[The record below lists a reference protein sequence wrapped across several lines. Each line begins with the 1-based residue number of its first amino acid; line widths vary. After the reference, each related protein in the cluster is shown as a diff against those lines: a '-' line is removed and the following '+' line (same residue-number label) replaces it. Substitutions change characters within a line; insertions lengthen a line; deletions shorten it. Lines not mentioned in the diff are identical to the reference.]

1 MRVFKFFSQIP
12 APGESVTSDKAASI
26 QLVTTVHTTQTRS
39 SSATVTGNISTEPPT
54 TAATD
59 TGHIKLL
66 IVVAI
71 IPSIILCAFF
81 AAVLLVR
88 RSRKR
93 RNKAVYSIKLEY
105 ADENNGFR
113 KRCVNSRLDL
123 SLKGI
128 HIDLEFP
135 NSSGD
140 RERRGSYGRDSP
152 RYSRGSNLSE
162 TQMRELQILSQ
173 ECRENMEWISE
184 VIAREMEASI
194 CGRIQPANRE
204 SVYSVKE
211 KENYEPSEKGII
223 RRESSKRGRETVKW
237 RVPVVQRRDSEEFD
251 QRDSMCTDD
260 TTLFPDDWK
269 DGQQSPKTSITRN
282 GAETQRKNN
291 QKPNSPVKK
300 NGEEANLDKEL
311 RVQLSNK
318 KLDEL
323 QSQNDDK
330 KENELADNK
339 PLSVNLNSKQEAK
352 SCNSREE
359 NILSTKIRNVIGLTQ
374 R

>member
-1 MRVFKFFSQIP
+1 MPEGTSS
-12 APGESVTSDKAASI
+12 APLGA
-26 QLVTTVHTTQTRS
+26 TVHPTQTRS
-39 SSATVTGNISTEPPT
+39 TSATVAGNISTGPPT
-54 TAATD
+54 TTATG
-59 TGHIKLL
+59 TGHFNLL

-81 AAVLLVR
+81 AAVLFFR

-135 NSSGD
+135 NASSD
-140 RERRGSYGRDSP
+140 RERRASYTRDSP
-152 RYSRGSNLSE
+152 RYSRGSTLSE

-184 VIAREMEASI
+184 VIAREMETSI
-194 CGRIQPANRE
+194 CGRIQPVNRE

-211 KENYEPSEKGII
+211 KENYEPSEKVI
-223 RRESSKRGRETVKW
+223 RRESSKRGRESVKW
-237 RVPVVQRRDSEEFD
+237 RVPVVQRRDSEDFD

-260 TTLFPDDWK
+260 TTLYPEDWK
-269 DGQQSPKTSITRN
+269 DGHERSTLQNS
-282 GAETQRKNN
+282 AETPRK
-291 QKPNSPVKK
+291 SDKK
-300 NGEEANLDKEL
+300 TNPAAKETGDEAKLDNEL
-311 RVQLSNK
+311 RALYSNK
-318 KLDEL
+318 KLDKL
-323 QSQNDDK
+323 QSQDNEK
-330 KENELADNK
+330 KEKELQENI
-339 PLSVNLNSKQEAK
+339 PLSVNLNTKKEDLSNATQGKRL
-352 SCNSREE
+352 SSRP
-359 NILSTKIRNVIGLTQ
+359 Q
-374 R
+374 RSDTL

>member
-1 MRVFKFFSQIP
+1 MPEGTATSYKPSTSTTHFGATVIP
-12 APGESVTSDKAASI
+12 
-26 QLVTTVHTTQTRS
+26 TQTRS
-39 SSATVTGNISTEPPT
+39 TSATVAGNISTGPPT
-54 TAATD
+54 TVATD
-59 TGHIKLL
+59 TGHFNLL

-81 AAVLLVR
+81 VAVLFFR

-135 NSSGD
+135 NASSD
-140 RERRGSYGRDSP
+140 RERRASYTRDSP
-152 RYSRGSNLSE
+152 RYSRGSTMSE

-194 CGRIQPANRE
+194 CGRIQPVNRE

-211 KENYEPSEKGII
+211 KENYEPSEKVI
-223 RRESSKRGRETVKW
+223 RRESSKRGRESVKW
-237 RVPVVQRRDSEEFD
+237 RVPVVQRQDSDDFD

-260 TTLFPDDWK
+260 TTLYPEDWK
-269 DGQQSPKTSITRN
+269 DGHERTIFHN
-282 GAETQRKNN
+282 GAETQRKSDK
-291 QKPNSPVKK
+291 KPNSAVKETGDETK
-300 NGEEANLDKEL
+300 SDKEF
-311 RVQLSNK
+311 RAQLCNK
-318 KLDEL
+318 KLDKL
-323 QSQNDDK
+323 QSQNNEK
-330 KENELADNK
+330 KENELQENV
-339 PLSVNLNSKQEAK
+339 PLSVNLNTKKEDLFHATQGK
-352 SCNSREE
+352 R
-359 NILSTKIRNVIGLTQ
+359 LSPRPQ
-374 R
+374 RSETL

>member
-1 MRVFKFFSQIP
+1 M
-12 APGESVTSDKAASI
+12 A
-26 QLVTTVHTTQTRS
+26 
-39 SSATVTGNISTEPPT
+39 GNISTGPPTT

-59 TGHIKLL
+59 TGHINLL

-81 AAVLLVR
+81 AAVLVFR
-88 RSRKR
+88 RSRRR

-135 NSSGD
+135 NASSD
-140 RERRGSYGRDSP
+140 RERRGSYTRDSP
-152 RYSRGSNLSE
+152 RYSRGSTLSE

-184 VIAREMEASI
+184 VIAREMEVSI
-194 CGRIQPANRE
+194 CGRIQPVNRE

-211 KENYEPSEKGII
+211 KENYEPSEKVI
-223 RRESSKRGRETVKW
+223 RKESSKRGRESVKW
-237 RVPVVQRRDSEEFD
+237 RVPVVQRRDSDDFD

-260 TTLFPDDWK
+260 TTLFPEEWK
-269 DGQQSPKTSITRN
+269 EGHENSERSTRHN
-282 GAETQRKNN
+282 GIETQRKSN
-291 QKPNSPVKK
+291 QKPNPTAKE
-300 NGEEANLDKEL
+300 NGDDKEL
-311 RVQLSNK
+311 RVQPSNK
-318 KLDEL
+318 KLDKL
-323 QSQNDDK
+323 QSQDNEN
-330 KENELADNK
+330 KEKELQENI
-339 PLSVNLNSKQEAK
+339 PLSVNLNTKKED
-352 SCNSREE
+352 SCHM
-359 NILSTKIRNVIGLTQ
+359 TQ
-374 R
+374 GKRSSPRPRRSESL

>member
-1 MRVFKFFSQIP
+1 MP
-12 APGESVTSDKAASI
+12 EDSVTSHKVSST
-26 QLVTTVHTTQTRS
+26 QLGVTVHPTQTS
-39 SSATVTGNISTEPPT
+39 STSDATVAGNISTGPPT

-59 TGHIKLL
+59 TIHINLL

-81 AAVLLVR
+81 AAVLFFR

-135 NSSGD
+135 NASSD
-140 RERRGSYGRDSP
+140 RERRASYGRDSP
-152 RYSRGSNLSE
+152 RYSRGSTLSE

-194 CGRIQPANRE
+194 CSRIQPLNRE

-211 KENYEPSEKGII
+211 KENYEPSEKVI
-223 RRESSKRGRETVKW
+223 RRESSKRGRESVKW
-237 RVPVVQRRDSEEFD
+237 RVPVVQRRDSDDFD

-260 TTLFPDDWK
+260 TTLFPEEWK
-269 DGQQSPKTSITRN
+269 DGHENSERSTRRN
-282 GAETQRKNN
+282 GTETQRKSN
-291 QKPNSPVKK
+291 QKPNPTAKENVD
-300 NGEEANLDKEL
+300 EAKLNKEL

-318 KLDEL
+318 KLDKL
-323 QSQNDDK
+323 QSQDNEKNEKELQDNIPLTDNLNTK
-330 KENELADNK
+330 KED
-339 PLSVNLNSKQEAK
+339 SSH
-352 SCNSREE
+352 
-359 NILSTKIRNVIGLTQ
+359 VIQGKRSSPRPQ
-374 R
+374 RSETL

>member
-1 MRVFKFFSQIP
+1 MYLIALQVPVRDD
-12 APGESVTSDKAASI
+12 SVTSYKASST
-26 QLVTTVHTTQTRS
+26 QLGVTVYPTQTRS
-39 SSATVTGNISTEPPT
+39 TSATVAGNLSTGPPT
-54 TAATD
+54 TAAAE
-59 TGHIKLL
+59 TGHINLL

-81 AAVLLVR
+81 AAVLFYR

-135 NSSGD
+135 NASGD
-140 RERRGSYGRDSP
+140 RDRRGSYPRDSP
-152 RYSRGSNLSE
+152 RYSRGSTLSE

-194 CGRIQPANRE
+194 CGRIQPVNRE
-204 SVYSVKE
+204 SVYSIKE
-211 KENYEPSEKGII
+211 KENYEPSEKVI
-223 RRESSKRGRETVKW
+223 RRESSKRGRESVKW
-237 RVPVVQRRDSEEFD
+237 RVPVVQRRDSDDFD

-260 TTLFPDDWK
+260 TTLFPEEWK
-269 DGQQSPKTSITRN
+269 DGHENSERSTRPN

-291 QKPNSPVKK
+291 QKPDPVAKK
-300 NGEEANLDKEL
+300 DGDEAKLDKEL

-318 KLDEL
+318 KLDKL
-323 QSQNDDK
+323 QSQDNEK
-330 KENELADNK
+330 KERELLENI
-339 PLSVNLNSKQEAK
+339 PLTVSLNSKKED
-352 SCNSREE
+352 SCH
-359 NILSTKIRNVIGLTQ
+359 VTQ
-374 R
+374 GQRSSARPRRSESL

>member
-1 MRVFKFFSQIP
+1 MPYQVPVS
-12 APGESVTSDKAASI
+12 EDSVTSYKASST
-26 QLVTTVHTTQTRS
+26 QLGATVRPTQTRS
-39 SSATVTGNISTEPPT
+39 TSATVAGNISTGAPT
-54 TAATD
+54 TAAAD
-59 TGHIKLL
+59 TGHINLL

-71 IPSIILCAFF
+71 VPSIILCAFF
-81 AAVLLVR
+81 VAVLFFR

-135 NSSGD
+135 NAPSD
-140 RERRGSYGRDSP
+140 RERRASYARESP
-152 RYSRGSNLSE
+152 RYSRGSTLSE

-194 CGRIQPANRE
+194 CGRIQPLNRE

-211 KENYEPSEKGII
+211 KENYEPSEKVI
-223 RRESSKRGRETVKW
+223 RRESSKKGRESVKW
-237 RVPVVQRRDSEEFD
+237 RVPVVQRRDSDDFD

-260 TTLFPDDWK
+260 TTLFPEEWR
-269 DGQQSPKTSITRN
+269 DGHQNTERSTRHN
-282 GAETQRKNN
+282 GAETQRKSN
-291 QKPNSPVKK
+291 QKPNPTANE
-300 NGEEANLDKEL
+300 NGDEAKLDKEL

-323 QSQNDDK
+323 QSQDDEK
-330 KENELADNK
+330 KEKELQENV
-339 PLSVNLNSKQEAK
+339 PLTVILNPKKEDSPQ
-352 SCNSREE
+352 
-359 NILSTKIRNVIGLTQ
+359 VTQ
-374 R
+374 GKRSSARPRRFETL

>member
-1 MRVFKFFSQIP
+1 MLDGS
-12 APGESVTSDKAASI
+12 ATSYKPSTS
-26 QLVTTVHTTQTRS
+26 TTHLGATVLPTQTRS
-39 SSATVTGNISTEPPT
+39 TSATVAGNISTGPPT
-54 TAATD
+54 TVATD
-59 TGHIKLL
+59 TGHFNLL

-81 AAVLLVR
+81 VAVLFFR
-88 RSRKR
+88 RRRKR

-135 NSSGD
+135 NASSD
-140 RERRGSYGRDSP
+140 RERRASYARDSP
-152 RYSRGSNLSE
+152 RYSRGSTLSE

-194 CGRIQPANRE
+194 CGRVQPVNRE

-211 KENYEPSEKGII
+211 KENYEPSEKVI
-223 RRESSKRGRETVKW
+223 RRESSKRGRESVKW
-237 RVPVVQRRDSEEFD
+237 RVPVVQRRDSDDFD

-260 TTLFPDDWK
+260 TTIYPEDWK
-269 DGQQSPKTSITRN
+269 EGHERSTFHN
-282 GAETQRKNN
+282 GAETQRKSNK
-291 QKPNSPVKK
+291 KPNSAVKETGDEVK
-300 NGEEANLDKEL
+300 SDKEL
-311 RVQLSNK
+311 RAQLSNK
-318 KLDEL
+318 KLDKL
-323 QSQNDDK
+323 QSQDNEK
-330 KENELADNK
+330 KEYELQDNV
-339 PLSVNLNSKQEAK
+339 PLSVNLNTTKED
-352 SCNSREE
+352 
-359 NILSTKIRNVIGLTQ
+359 LSHATQ
-374 R
+374 GKRLSPRPQRSETL